1 MTDYSKRRDDRGFT
15 LLELLVVVT
24 IVALLVAL
32 LVPTVRGA
40 LGVTRAA
47 MCGSNLGKIGQA
59 LALFAGD
66 NPAER
71 DDKLGAE
78 RWPAQLLQYAG
89 DGTVFVCPEGEATT
103 GTSEQ
108 GAPDLTDLVCIDV
121 TTRGYDLEFIE
132 SPWVAKLSDEQFQ
145 AADIRDGVYFHAP
158 VYEPGAD
165 PTVYWYLL
173 EDIPNQYGMIDYE
186 IGVRVTENGDGTS
199 TLRLLQVTGAGYN
212 FNLVDKTDGRNVLV
226 RKDQM
231 DGTAAHE
238 VVVGSGG
245 GSSYGMN
252 SEYNSISHAVGKI
265 IALDYIS
272 IVAHSSH
279 DWSRNRFAG
288 DVPGIPVFARH
299 QGRMNVLSTG
309 NSVGLMRP
317 DEVNPNFHQTTLW
330 DK

>member
-1 MTDYSKRRDDRGFT
+1 MIDYAKRHTNRGFT
-15 LLELLVVVT
+15 ILELLVVVA
-24 IVALLVAL
+24 IIALLVAL
-32 LVPTVRGA
+32 LVPSLRGA
-40 LGVTRAA
+40 LSATRSAT
-47 MCGSNLGKIGQA
+47 CGSNLSKIGQA
-59 LALFAGD
+59 LAIFAGD
-66 NPAER
+66 NPQEQE
-71 DDKLGAE
+71 DKLSAE

-89 DGTVFVCPEGEATT
+89 EGTVFVCPEGEATT
-103 GTSEQ
+103 WTSEQ
-108 GAPDLTDLVCIDV
+108 GAPDLTDLVSIHV
-121 TTRGYDLEFIE
+121 TTTGYDLEFIE

-158 VYEPGAD
+158 TYEPGAD

-173 EDIPNQYGMIDYE
+173 EDIPNQYNMIDYE

-212 FNLVDKTDGRNVLV
+212 FNLIDKTDDRNILV
-226 RKDQM
+226 RKSQM
-231 DGTAAHE
+231 DGTAANE

-252 SEYNSISHAVGKI
+252 SAYNSISHSADKI
-265 IALDYIS
+265 IALDYIT

-279 DWSRNRFAG
+279 DWDRNRFAG

-299 QGRMNVLSTG
+299 QGRMNVLFTG
-309 NSVGLMRP
+309 NSVHLKRP
-317 DEVNPNFHQTTLW
+317 DEVNPTFHQTTLW